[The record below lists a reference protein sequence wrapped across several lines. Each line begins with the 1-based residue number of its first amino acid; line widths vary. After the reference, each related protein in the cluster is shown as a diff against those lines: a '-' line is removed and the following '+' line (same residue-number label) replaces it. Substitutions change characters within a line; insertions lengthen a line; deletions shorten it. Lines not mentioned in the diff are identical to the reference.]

1 MIAGTLGNLVDRIVF
16 GHVIDFINIVPWFIF
31 NVADASIL
39 MGIVF
44 FACDVPAGRMF
55 SKPRL

>member
-1 MIAGTLGNLVDRIVF
+1 MDLEYDHRDPPRWWGSPAQTRDV
-16 GHVIDFINIVPWFIF
+16 VPWFIF
-31 NVADASIL
+31 NVADAAIL

-55 SKPRL
+55 SRPRL